1 MKIRMGTLN
10 AWALPEPLARDV
22 PERMRAIGA
31 KLSSLDLDV
40 MAFQEVWTAE
50 ARRSLRRAGRRAGL
64 DYCWDGER
72 GSGSLGGGSGGLLVL
87 SRLPIMDADFES
99 YALRGEAEKV
109 VVNGEYLSGK
119 GFAMLRLRTPEG
131 PLVILNTHL
140 HARYASRSPHKH
152 VAHRTGQII
161 QLAARHSQ
169 IREPMV
175 LVGDFNFREK
185 EPDYR
190 VLTGILGLGDVAAR
204 LDQRQATTLG
214 QNPYRSGM
222 GLDRRKD
229 YVFARDG
236 ANQGI
241 EPRNIQRVFDEPLEI
256 DGRRAAYS
264 NHSGLIVELE
274 MGGVAVSAMQPE
286 DGSVFERASEILAR
300 GKKFAKRRRRDG
312 RTLSGMGVG
321 FGAVAG
327 LGMIPKPISRRKM
340 LRMSLGTF
348 SLLALTPGVGLSF
361 LSEVFVQDEIRAF
374 KTAERQL
381 AELVDARLA

>member
-1 MKIRMGTLN
+1 
-10 AWALPEPLARDV
+10 
-22 PERMRAIGA
+22 
-31 KLSSLDLDV
+31 
-40 MAFQEVWTAE
+40 
-50 ARRSLRRAGRRAGL
+50 
-64 DYCWDGER
+64 
-72 GSGSLGGGSGGLLVL
+72 
-87 SRLPIMDADFES
+87 
-99 YALRGEAEKV
+99 
-109 VVNGEYLSGK
+109 
-119 GFAMLRLRTPEG
+119 
-131 PLVILNTHL
+131 
-140 HARYASRSPHKH
+140 
-152 VAHRTGQII
+152 
-161 QLAARHSQ
+161 
-169 IREPMV
+169 MV

-214 QNPYRSGM
+214 DNPYRSGM

-236 ANQGI
+236 ADQGI
-241 EPRNIQRVFDEPLEI
+241 EPRNVQRVFDEPLEI

-274 MGGVAVSAMQPE
+274 MGGVAFSEMQPE

-321 FGAVAG
+321 CAAVAG

-381 AELVDARLA
+381 AELIDARLA